1 MKATHE
7 ELLAALEAAEQET
20 PEEDTVYTPGDIES
34 GEDEISEAEQLA
46 AAAPAPKTR
55 KDGNVIGAA
64 GWRKQRPLTA
74 SQLAFVRGVIE
85 GKTYKQAYMDAYP
98 NAQGAEAS
106 IRTAAHKLARD
117 ARIQKLITEAWDET
131 QEALA
136 EDMAAVKRY
145 VMRRLVD
152 MSKGAEMEGTRVKCI
167 ELLGK
172 ASGLF
177 SGVNAPAK
185 PMTAEQ
191 LKRELSGHLKLV
203 NGAKAQGE

>member
-7 ELLAALEAAEQET
+7 ELLAALEAAQAEQE
-20 PEEDTVYTPGDIES
+20 DVYTPEDDAP
-34 GEDEISEAEQLA
+34 GEDDRSAAEQYADA
-46 AAAPAPKTR
+46 AQAPRTR
-55 KDGNVIGAA
+55 GDGNIVGAA
-64 GWRKQRPLTA
+64 GWKKTRPLTS

-85 GKTYKQAYMDAYP
+85 GKTYKAAYMDAYP

-106 IRTAAHKLARD
+106 IRTAAHKLAKD
-117 ARIQKLITEAWDET
+117 PRIQKLITDAWDET

-152 MSKGAEMEGTRVKCI
+152 MSKGAEQENTRVKCV

-203 NGAKAQGE
+203 NGAKTQE

>member
-7 ELLAALEAAEQET
+7 ELLAALEAAQADEQ
-20 PEEDTVYTPGDIES
+20 DVYTPGDDAPDD
-34 GEDEISEAEQLA
+34 DERSAAERMADAAEA
-46 AAAPAPKTR
+46 PRTR
-55 KDGNVIGAA
+55 GDGNVVGAA

-85 GKTYKQAYMDAYP
+85 GKTYKAAYMDAYP

-106 IRTAAHKLARD
+106 IRTAAHKLAKD
-117 ARIQKLITEAWDET
+117 PRIQKLITEAWDET

-152 MSKGAEMEGTRVKCI
+152 MSKGAEQENTRVKCV

-203 NGAKAQGE
+203 NGAKPQTD